1 MENTIDCIKYS
12 DEIRERLHDLINK
25 FNIQPNIAVVMVGNN
40 PASEIYVRNKVKVAN
55 TLGIKVDVV
64 RFSASISES
73 VLCEKIR
80 ELNKQNFI
88 DGIIVQLPLPDK
100 ISKDNILREIDPK
113 KDLDGLHPLNIG
125 LLHSFKETP
134 YTIDEFLKTYED
146 FIKKVSFLGDKIP
159 YIPCTP
165 LGCLH
170 VISRTLRNHI
180 KGKNAVI
187 FGNSNLVS
195 KPMARLLLQSGA
207 TTTTLHSKS
216 KDYLHVIKNADIIV
230 SATGKEQKNINL
242 KNIKKDAIL
251 IDVGIRANKNN
262 GIVGDLDFHKLSK
275 TNKITPVPKGIGPM
289 TITSLMLN
297 SYIAFFRKKLSE
309 K

>member
-12 DEIRERLHDLINK
+12 NEIRERLRYLINK

-73 VLCEKIR
+73 ILCEKIR

-125 LLHSFKETP
+125 LLHSFKEVP

-146 FIKKVSFLGDKIP
+146 FIKKVSFLGNKIP

-262 GIVGDLDFHKLSK
+262 GIVGDLDFYKLSK

-297 SYIAFFRKKLSE
+297 SYIAFFRKKLFE

>member
-12 DEIRERLHDLINK
+12 DEIRERLRYLINK

-73 VLCEKIR
+73 ILCEKIR

-125 LLHSFKETP
+125 LLHSFKEVP

-146 FIKKVSFLGDKIP
+146 FIKKVSFLGNKIP

-262 GIVGDLDFHKLSK
+262 GIVGDLDFYKLSK

-297 SYIAFFRKKLSE
+297 SYIAFFRKKLFE

>member
-12 DEIRERLHDLINK
+12 DEIRERLRYLINK

-80 ELNKQNFI
+80 ELNKQSFI

-125 LLHSFKETP
+125 LLHSFKEVP

-146 FIKKVSFLGDKIP
+146 FIKKVSFLGNKIP

-262 GIVGDLDFHKLSK
+262 GIVGDLDFYKLSK

-297 SYIAFFRKKLSE
+297 SYIAFFRKKLFE